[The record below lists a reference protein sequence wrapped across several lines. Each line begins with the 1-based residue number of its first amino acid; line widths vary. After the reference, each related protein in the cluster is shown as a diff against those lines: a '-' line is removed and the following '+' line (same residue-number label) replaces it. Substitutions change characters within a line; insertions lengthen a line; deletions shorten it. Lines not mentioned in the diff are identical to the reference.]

1 MTVQEIVDKTVK
13 QVAAPV
19 VELVSS
25 SAFKSASP
33 EHKQQTLRVLEHA
46 YATAELMILRELE
59 KARSV

>member
-1 MTVQEIVDKTVK
+1 MTAQEIIDKTVE

-19 VELVSS
+19 TELVRS
-25 SAFKSASP
+25 SAFESASP
-33 EHKQQTLRVLEHA
+33 EHKQSTLRVLKHA